1 MSPQSQPLAGA
12 VPAAPAANAI
22 EAGAGE
28 TILVVD
34 DDVGVRDL
42 VVGVLVRRKYRV
54 LAANSAA
61 AALEVWAQ
69 HGPTIRLL
77 LTDIVMPGG
86 ISGSELAARLLALR
100 PDLPVLYMSGY
111 NPNPIDR
118 EQVRRQGK
126 SLLQKPFTI
135 DQLVKAVRAH
145 LTATEVA

>member
-1 MSPQSQPLAGA
+1 MTSQSQPMTPVAA
-12 VPAAPAANAI
+12 VPVANAF
-22 EAGAGE
+22 EPGAGE

-69 HGPTIRLL
+69 HGPSVRLL

-86 ISGSELAARLLALR
+86 ISGSELAERLLALR
-100 PDLPVLYMSGY
+100 PALPVLYMSGY
-111 NPNPIDR
+111 NPNPVDR

-126 SLLQKPFTI
+126 PLLQKPFTI
-135 DQLVKAVRAH
+135 DQLVKAVRTH
-145 LTATEVA
+145 LTVTPAA